1 MARELLAHDV
11 PPEILISLRD
21 ATMIGPSDRR
31 LAAKLL
37 RDCLTRKQDVAS
49 CLDFLKREELKEF
62 AEAVTDLANDI
73 GLIGK
78 SEGS

>member
-1 MARELLAHDV
+1 MAREFLAHDV
-11 PPEILISLRD
+11 PPEILISLSD
-21 ATMIGPSDRR
+21 ATMVGPSDRR

-49 CLDFLKREELKEF
+49 CLDFLKREELEEV
-62 AEAVTDLANDI
+62 AEAVADLATDI

-78 SEGS
+78 HAGL

>member
-1 MARELLAHDV
+1 MARQLPAHEV
-11 PPEILISLRD
+11 PAKILISLSD

-37 RDCLTRKQDVAS
+37 RDCLIRKQDLAS
-49 CLDFLKREELKEF
+49 CLDFLKREELKEV
-62 AEAVTDLANDI
+62 AEAVTNLANDI